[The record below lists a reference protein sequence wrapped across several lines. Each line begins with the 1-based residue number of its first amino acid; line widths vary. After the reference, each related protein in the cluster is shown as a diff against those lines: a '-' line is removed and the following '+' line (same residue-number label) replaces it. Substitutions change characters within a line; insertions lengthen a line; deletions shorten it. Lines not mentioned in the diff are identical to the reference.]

1 MAMRAMLLAAVS
13 LLAQSARVQADGDI
27 DLLSA
32 LADSEVCAAAAHCLP
47 LEASQRLHRE
57 ANDGSQIRLP
67 VGAAS
72 NLYFGVPPT
81 ASLDLEFRTT
91 GATLAITAG
100 SDVDE
105 RVLARDDRPVEGW
118 RSVTFD
124 LTPWAGEMVR
134 LRFEPEPRGT
144 SPAPFASVRRLVLRD
159 RTAAAPPAPEP
170 EVSAR
175 PNVIVYLID
184 TLRADHLG
192 CYGYERPTS
201 PRIDRFARSAILFA
215 DAMSQSSWT
224 LPATASVLT
233 GRTPRRHGALA
244 VGTAIRPDVPT
255 LAEELR
261 AAGYRTAAFVT
272 NYLASSEFGDARG
285 FDEFHFYHEEAER
298 RPGVYLPSSA
308 LRRRVRHW
316 LERTRGHGPF
326 FLYVH
331 ATDPHWP
338 YLPAARYARPFRP
351 AEMTDAQERQ
361 LVDASRAYFF
371 GNEHHGERPTSM
383 PPGRVAVLR
392 DLYDGDVR
400 AADEAFGRFL
410 DDLAELGLFEHT
422 AVVLT
427 GDHGEEFLDHDGL
440 GHGQTLHDEVLHV
453 PLLLKLP
460 GGVRGGTRIA
470 RTVQH
475 VDIAPT
481 ALHLAGVAPPPGLE
495 GQSLLLPSGAAGDE
509 VLSHLDNLGIVLD
522 GITTAHWKAIRDLSA
537 PTDGLAPIAV
547 YDREHDRAEQHDLAE
562 SRQVLAGYARQHL
575 RAAAAASRPGPT
587 IAPEKLERLRAL
599 GYLEP

>member
-1 MAMRAMLLAAVS
+1 
-13 LLAQSARVQADGDI
+13 
-27 DLLSA
+27 
-32 LADSEVCAAAAHCLP
+32 
-47 LEASQRLHRE
+47 
-57 ANDGSQIRLP
+57 
-67 VGAAS
+67 
-72 NLYFGVPPT
+72 
-81 ASLDLEFRTT
+81 
-91 GATLAITAG
+91 
-100 SDVDE
+100 
-105 RVLARDDRPVEGW
+105 
-118 RSVTFD
+118 
-124 LTPWAGEMVR
+124 
-134 LRFEPEPRGT
+134 
-144 SPAPFASVRRLVLRD
+144 
-159 RTAAAPPAPEP
+159 
-170 EVSAR
+170 
-175 PNVIVYLID
+175 
-184 TLRADHLG
+184 
-192 CYGYERPTS
+192 
-201 PRIDRFARSAILFA
+201 
-215 DAMSQSSWT
+215 
-224 LPATASVLT
+224 
-233 GRTPRRHGALA
+233 
-244 VGTAIRPDVPT
+244 
-255 LAEELR
+255 
-261 AAGYRTAAFVT
+261 
-272 NYLASSEFGDARG
+272 
-285 FDEFHFYHEEAER
+285 
-298 RPGVYLPSSA
+298 
-308 LRRRVRHW
+308 
-316 LERTRGHGPF
+316 
-326 FLYVH
+326 
-331 ATDPHWP
+331 
-338 YLPAARYARPFRP
+338 
-351 AEMTDAQERQ
+351 
-361 LVDASRAYFF
+361 
-371 GNEHHGERPTSM
+371 
-383 PPGRVAVLR
+383 
-392 DLYDGDVR
+392 VR

-587 IAPEKLERLRAL
+587 IAAEKLERLRAL